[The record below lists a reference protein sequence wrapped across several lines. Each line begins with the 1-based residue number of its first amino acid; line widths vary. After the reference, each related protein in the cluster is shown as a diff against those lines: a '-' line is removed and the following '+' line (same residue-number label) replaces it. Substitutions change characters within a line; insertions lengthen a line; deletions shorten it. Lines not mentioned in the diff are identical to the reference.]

1 SPGEFAQLVLS
12 APPMTGGEYISTEAL
27 KNIWQQLNQWV
38 NERINQSGD
47 ISSFLT
53 AYAPKWQQVG
63 KVCFHLAENKK
74 NEDFPFAFLATYA
87 SGLTSDGK
95 VRHTPLG
102 KALKQYADS
111 RHKQALIKLLSP
123 VNQAGKKCPWVA
135 EQVTSGKI
143 YQSQAWTAQQAYT
156 LL

>member
-1 SPGEFAQLVLS
+1 
-12 APPMTGGEYISTEAL
+12 
-27 KNIWQQLNQWV
+27 
-38 NERINQSGD
+38 
-47 ISSFLT
+47 
-53 AYAPKWQQVG
+53 
-63 KVCFHLAENKK
+63 
-74 NEDFPFAFLATYA
+74 
-87 SGLTSDGK
+87 

-156 LL
+156 LLNSVNDLEDSALTVRVPDWWKKRIRPQVSVTIGSKKNAYINAAALLDFDAQIALGDQKLSKQELDELLNGEDGLVFVKE